1 MPFDLP
7 HVVAGAPRALAAR
20 GVADRVGCVGG
31 DFFASVPAGAML
43 AGQERAEDQWH
54 DLLSTAGF
62 TGIGIRETGTP
73 LPVIHAAVAG

>member
-1 MPFDLP
+1 MAKMIDLTML
-7 HVVAGAPRALAAR
+7 G
-20 GVADRVGCVGG
+20 
-31 DFFASVPAGAML
+31 ML

-73 LPVIHAAVAG
+73 LSVIHATVAG